1 MLACTVKIHRD
12 LGGIGFNAPITAK
25 GSPSAAG
32 VSSPPE
38 ISRFYS
44 TVSMIPSTLCSQ
56 LPLSTPSQSTPQII
70 SLPKHRQFQSSSMK
84 QESQQEDMKDE
95 YGEMTADGESYIEKD
110 FVLENSVILPD
121 AELRYQTYGQL
132 NEAKD
137 NVIVVCHAL
146 TGNASLHSWW
156 GDLLGDNKAFDT
168 SKYLIVCC
176 NILGSCYGSTN
187 PQSIDPETKAPY
199 GKQFPDI
206 SVKDTVKLQLNLIKY
221 GLGASSIK
229 CVIGGSFGGM
239 QTMEFAVQ
247 AGISGGEFVSE
258 DGSPFVKSVIPIAC
272 GASHTAWQIAIS
284 EVQRQAIYADPEWE
298 STPFKATKG
307 LEVARQMGM
316 ISYRT
321 ARGYCNKFGRDLRDN
336 GDSNISRYGSNASWQ
351 VKSYLEYQGIKFIDR
366 FDPITYV
373 KMTEQMDSHDV
384 SRNRGSSVAEVL
396 KRVEIPAC
404 VLGIDS
410 DVLYPLSEQ
419 EEIVEHMPNSELKII
434 RSDDGHDGFLLEQD
448 QVNRCIVDFL
458 KKQSS

>member
-1 MLACTVKIHRD
+1 
-12 LGGIGFNAPITAK
+12 
-25 GSPSAAG
+25 
-32 VSSPPE
+32 
-38 ISRFYS
+38 
-44 TVSMIPSTLCSQ
+44 
-56 LPLSTPSQSTPQII
+56 
-70 SLPKHRQFQSSSMK
+70 
-84 QESQQEDMKDE
+84 MKDE
-95 YGEMTADGESYIEKD
+95 YGEMTDDGETYVEKD
-110 FVLENSVILPD
+110 FILENSVVLPQ
-121 AELRYQTYGQL
+121 ATLRYQTYGQL

-156 GDLLGDNKAFDT
+156 GDLMGDNKAFDS

-187 PQSIDPETKAPY
+187 PQSINPETNAPY
-199 GKQFPDI
+199 GRDFPDV
-206 SVKDTVKLQLNLIKY
+206 SVKDTVKLQLTLIKE
-221 GLGASSIK
+221 GIGASSIK

-247 AGISGGEFVSE
+247 GGISGGEFVSE
-258 DGSPFVKSVIPIAC
+258 DGSPFVRSVVPIAC

-284 EVQRQAIYADPEWE
+284 EVQRQAIYADPEWD
-298 STPFKATKG
+298 TNPFKATKG

-321 ARGYCNKFGRDLRDN
+321 AHGYRKKFGRELRNDDDEN
-336 GDSNISRYGSNASWQ
+336 QSSSYGSNASWQ
-351 VKSYLEYQGIKFIDR
+351 VKSYLEYQGVKFVDR

-384 SRNRGSSVAEVL
+384 SRDRGSSVAEVL
-396 KRVEIPAC
+396 QRVEIPAC

-419 EEIVEHMPNSELKII
+419 EEIVEHMPNAELTII
-434 RSDDGHDGFLLEQD
+434 HSDDGHDGFLIEQEK
-448 QVNRCIVDFL
+448 VNRCIVDFL
-458 KKQSS
+458 AKQE

>member
-1 MLACTVKIHRD
+1 
-12 LGGIGFNAPITAK
+12 
-25 GSPSAAG
+25 
-32 VSSPPE
+32 
-38 ISRFYS
+38 
-44 TVSMIPSTLCSQ
+44 
-56 LPLSTPSQSTPQII
+56 
-70 SLPKHRQFQSSSMK
+70 MK
-84 QESQQEDMKDE
+84 QQSQQEEEMKDE
-95 YGEMTADGESYIEKD
+95 YGEMTADGKSYIEKD
-110 FVLENSVILPD
+110 FVLENSVVLPQ

-187 PQSIDPETKAPY
+187 PQSINPETMSQY
-199 GKQFPDI
+199 GKSFPDI
-206 SVKDTVKLQLNLIKY
+206 SVKDTVKLQLNLIKH

-247 AGISGGEFVSE
+247 GGIVEGEFVSE
-258 DGSPFVKSVIPIAC
+258 DGSPFVQSVIPIAC

-298 STPFKATKG
+298 SNPFKATKG

-321 ARGYCNKFGRDLRDN
+321 AHGYCNKFGRDLRNN
-336 GDSNISRYGSNASWQ
+336 GDNNSSRYGSNASWQ
-351 VKSYLEYQGIKFIDR
+351 VKSYLEYQGTKFIKR

-384 SRNRGSSVAEVL
+384 SRNRGSSIAEVL
-396 KRVEIPAC
+396 QRVKIPAC

-419 EEIVEHMPNSELKII
+419 KEIVAHMPNSELEII
-434 RSDDGHDGFLLEQD
+434 HSDDGHDGFLIEQD
-448 QVNRCIVDFL
+448 QVNRCIVEFL
-458 KKQSS
+458 AKQSS